1 VWLRLPEASPENS
14 KRRHVDSFIGPDVEE
29 AVNFI
34 TLIITVVRSNIHVLG
49 WRQWRVRG

>member
-1 VWLRLPEASPENS
+1 LTTRGWIS

-34 TLIITVVRSNIHVLG
+34 AGIIAAVRWSIVHVLG
-49 WRQWRVRG
+49 WRRRRVRG

>member
-1 VWLRLPEASPENS
+1 LTTGGWIS

-34 TLIITVVRSNIHVLG
+34 TLIIAAVRCSVHVLG
-49 WRQWRVRG
+49 WRQRRVRG